1 MQSANLESQALLIGD
16 NRLFGI
22 RTSAVDHHGPIG
34 MVILN
39 AGMVSN
45 AGPYR
50 MSVDIADT
58 AAGLGLTTIR
68 LDQSGKGESPARSQ
82 MTPAEA
88 AFADFDDACE
98 HLQQLGIT
106 KIILAGLCSGATD
119 ALRIAA
125 NRDNVIGLILL
136 DGIVGPNL
144 RWRWDRLADAVGV
157 KLGRLKRAASLGLGR
172 TFRILEERR
181 SARAAAGSYEIV
193 MDNRSWEI
201 AEFRQ
206 AYLDVLERNV
216 EILSIFSGAFYPY
229 SHLGQLSGF
238 LAGAADL
245 SGLQELHFADS
256 DHLFSLATHRERLVN
271 TIKEWIEVEFD
282 SDALPQRAAS

>member
-68 LDQSGKGESPARSQ
+68 LDQSGKGESPARSK

-88 AFADFDDACE
+88 AFADFDDACS
-98 HLQQLGIT
+98 HLRQLGIT
-106 KIILAGLCSGATD
+106 EIILAGLCSGATD

-125 NRDNVIGLILL
+125 KRENVIGLILL
-136 DGIVGPNL
+136 DGYVRPDL
-144 RWRWDRLADAVGV
+144 RWRYDRLMD
-157 KLGRLKRAASLGLGR
+157 KLQRTAARVRRVASLGLGG
-172 TFRILEERR
+172 TLERLGERR
-181 SARAAAGSYEIV
+181 DGKLAAASYNIL
-193 MDNRSWEI
+193 MDDRSWE
-201 AEFRQ
+201 ASELRN
-206 AYLDVLERNV
+206 AYLSVLNRNAAV
-216 EILSIFSGAFYPY
+216 LSIFSGTFYPY
-229 SHLGQLSGF
+229 SYAGQLSGF
-238 LAGAADL
+238 LSGGTDL
-245 SGLQELHFADS
+245 SGLREEYFKES
-256 DHLFSLATHRERLVN
+256 DHLFTLESQRVQLVD
-271 TIKEWIEVEFD
+271 TITAWIEAELPVD
-282 SDALPQRAAS
+282 SLVPRQAS